1 MGEEEER
8 LSCRAVVE
16 MSSGLVLFLLLF
28 LSHLGKVNPG
38 KFLTE
43 SP

>member
-16 MSSGLVLFLLLF
+16 MSSGLRAVFAAFPFL
-28 LSHLGKVNPG
+28 PG
-38 KFLTE
+38 
-43 SP
+43 